1 MRLLPILVAA
11 LAVVAAAAGPA
22 AAVEITAPN
31 LENRVVAT
39 GLDTPTAIAWTPDGR
54 LLVAEKE
61 GVVKLVT
68 RRNAPLGR
76 VILDI
81 SGACRDA

>member
-11 LAVVAAAAGPA
+11 LALVAAAAGPA

-31 LENRVVAT
+31 LENRILAT

-61 GVVKLVT
+61 GVVKLVN
-68 RRNAPLGR
+68 RRNAPFGTSDPRHLR
-76 VILDI
+76 
-81 SGACRDA
+81 ACRDA